1 MAAALRMS
9 PAVTSSQ
16 LPHPDSPHTSSTASL
31 NLQLG
36 IVNSRGAAVVLAV
49 GVLLIVPDVGSAQ
62 KRIHGFIDPMPTAK
76 LKQLFPRA
84 ASFAPRGEEEP
95 PRFTAYAVN
104 PPGPPA
110 RPIGY
115 AFWTLDVVPT
125 MLGYDGHIHMLI
137 GMDTSARLT
146 GVIMDMNNEPY
157 GEFSIDL
164 PPFAA
169 QFKGKSIRDP
179 FAYGRDVDAISR
191 ATISVRS
198 AALTIR
204 ESARIVAAAVL
215 PPGKF

>member
-1 MAAALRMS
+1 
-9 PAVTSSQ
+9 
-16 LPHPDSPHTSSTASL
+16 
-31 NLQLG
+31 
-36 IVNSRGAAVVLAV
+36 
-49 GVLLIVPDVGSAQ
+49 
-62 KRIHGFIDPMPTAK
+62 
-76 LKQLFPRA
+76 
-84 ASFAPRGEEEP
+84 
-95 PRFTAYAVN
+95 
-104 PPGPPA
+104 
-110 RPIGY
+110 
-115 AFWTLDVVPT
+115 

-204 ESARIVAAAVL
+204 ESARIVAAADCQSSFSATALGVTFIFGSYSATSTTRPSPTNL
-215 PPGKF
+215 ARSSARHESQGP

>member
-1 MAAALRMS
+1 MNS
-9 PAVTSSQ
+9 C
-16 LPHPDSPHTSSTASL
+16 LPPGSGP
-31 NLQLG
+31 G
-36 IVNSRGAAVVLAV
+36 RGAVALLALA
-49 GVLLIVPDVGSAQ
+49 VLLIAPHSGAAQ
-62 KRIHGFIDPMPTAK
+62 KRVHGFIDPMPTAK

-84 ASFAPRGEEEP
+84 ASFAPRGEEDP
-95 PRFTAYAVN
+95 PRFTAYAVS

-137 GMDTSARLT
+137 GMDTAARLT

-157 GEFSIDL
+157 GYFSIDR

-179 FAYGRDVDAISR
+179 FVPGRDVDAISR
-191 ATISVRS
+191 ATISVRA

-215 PPGKF
+215 PPASAPR

>member
-1 MAAALRMS
+1 M
-9 PAVTSSQ
+9 
-16 LPHPDSPHTSSTASL
+16 

-36 IVNSRGAAVVLAV
+36 IVSSSRHPVRATVVGLVFGA
-49 GVLLIVPDVGSAQ
+49 LLIVPHGGAAQ
-62 KRIHGFIDPMPTAK
+62 KRVHGFIDPMPTAK

-84 ASFAPRGEEEP
+84 GSFAPRGDEDP

-104 PPGPPA
+104 SPGPPA

-125 MLGYDGHIHMLI
+125 ILGYDGHIHMLI
-137 GMDTSARLT
+137 GMDTAARLT

-157 GEFSIDL
+157 GEFSIDR

-179 FAYGRDVDAISR
+179 FVPGRDVDAISR
-191 ATISVRS
+191 ATISVRA

-215 PPGKF
+215 APGSAPR